1 MSLTKKLSK
10 QWCLLKNAIHTQTR
24 THITHKHSLGVLQ
37 GLPKKGRKKKR
48 RLGGLGGTKVVVPA
62 PEQSWV
68 TWLKG
73 DVLFYCS
80 IFFIF
85 SFFYTCTEMAYSK
98 F

>member
-1 MSLTKKLSK
+1 M
-10 QWCLLKNAIHTQTR
+10 QY
-24 THITHKHSLGVLQ
+24 THKHVHTLHTNTAWVLQ